1 MKPYVIPCQGDTFP
15 PLPSA
20 RLLES
25 CLHPPCPQVLVE
37 VLENVYERQLLA
49 LSGEAFVEEVT
60 ICGLLP
66 GSPQELRLPD
76 TCLGQ
81 PVEAVLTLRNA
92 SAKHFRRGCR
102 TVNACRLCFGPFSA
116 YLSLD
121 LLLTLP
127 RVHVSCSTASN
138 VCEQGRTACKC
149 GMRRYAWPSVPDLSF
164 SPSSGHLQAGA
175 HAPVTARFQAS
186 ARAQLAGAAVAL
198 KLTQISYKGPALPS
212 AWQAAALGEALVPE
226 PEHAATAKSE
236 VEILVKVREGYKL
249 L

>member
-1 MKPYVIPCQGDTFP
+1 
-15 PLPSA
+15 
-20 RLLES
+20 
-25 CLHPPCPQVLVE
+25 VE

-102 TVNACRLCFGPFSA
+102 TVNACRPFSA
-116 YLSLD
+116 HLSLD

-127 RVHVSCSTASN
+127 RIHVSCSTASN
-138 VCEQGRTACKC
+138 VCEQGRTACEC
-149 GMRRYAWPSVPDLSF
+149 ACAGMRGRACPTCHSLP
-164 SPSSGHLQAGA
+164 
-175 HAPVTARFQAS
+175 
-186 ARAQLAGAAVAL
+186 ARATCKLVRMRPSRRASRPARAHSSRAL
-198 KLTQISYKGPALPS
+198 QWP
-212 AWQAAALGEALVPE
+212 
-226 PEHAATAKSE
+226 
-236 VEILVKVREGYKL
+236 
-249 L
+249 

>member
-1 MKPYVIPCQGDTFP
+1 M
-15 PLPSA
+15 
-20 RLLES
+20 
-25 CLHPPCPQVLVE
+25 E

-49 LSGEAFVEEVT
+49 LSGEAYVEEVT
-60 ICGLLP
+60 ICGLSP

-102 TVNACRLCFGPFSA
+102 TVNIYRSCLIRFVSSKHGPASVAEVGALGMQHCCTMCEKGRGACECA
-116 YLSLD
+116 
-121 LLLTLP
+121 
-127 RVHVSCSTASN
+127 
-138 VCEQGRTACKC
+138 
-149 GMRRYAWPSVPDLSF
+149 MRRYAWPSVPDLSF

-175 HAPVTARFQAS
+175 HAPVTARFQAN

-198 KLTQISYKGPALPS
+198 RLTQISYKGPALPP

-226 PEHAATAKSE
+226 PEHAAVAKSE
-236 VEILVKVREGYKL
+236 TEVVVKVNEGR
-249 L
+249 